1 MLGSFLSSYPTGSLL
16 TELVQIYNGKYI
28 VKATLQIEAVTR
40 ATAMASAE
48 TLETAEDS
56 ARQRVLTFF
65 GGDGIQKEAYSSSI
79 ITQQPLPVP
88 PEEAKPVQASLSID
102 NSVHQNNGAKTVET
116 NLDTTLPVEI
126 GTSPQSDFSTVSA
139 SPDNN
144 VLNETDV
151 SDIELPPVEEIVA
164 PSKTKAKSKNTQQLR
179 QFREPDSLSAD
190 VAQISQVS
198 EVTHINGFKEP
209 SFDTYDEFSAKEPL
223 FEPLETT
230 IPTVNTL
237 PNNVTPFT
245 GRNYNPPEEIEL
257 PPVDIPAEQPTNT
270 TSTGTTKR
278 KKKTTDTSDQSD
290 DIAKIGIEMQRLGWT
305 TEQGR
310 DYLIKQYNKRS
321 RHLLTSDELRDF
333 RSFLESQ
340 STPDDPLAFDPIAGF

>member
-28 VKATLQIEAVTR
+28 VKASLQIEAVTR
-40 ATAMASAE
+40 ATAMAAAE

-56 ARQRVLTFF
+56 ARQRVITFF
-65 GGDGIQKEAYSSSI
+65 GGDAIQKEAHSESI
-79 ITQQPLPVP
+79 ITHQPLPVP
-88 PEEAKPVQASLSID
+88 LEEAKPVQASLSID
-102 NSVHQNNGAKTVET
+102 NSLHQNNGAIKHFET

-126 GTSPQSDFSTVSA
+126 EKSDTFDFSAVSTNE
-139 SPDNN
+139 DNN
-144 VLNETDV
+144 VPDETSV
-151 SDIELPPVEEIVA
+151 PDIQLPPVEEIVA

-179 QFREPDSLSAD
+179 QYTELDSQAPDIPA
-190 VAQISQVS
+190 ISQVS
-198 EVTHINGFKEP
+198 EATELNGFKEP
-209 SFDTYDEFSAKEPL
+209 SFDTYDEFSPKEPL
-223 FEPLETT
+223 FEPLEPT

-257 PPVDIPAEQPTNT
+257 PPVDIPAEVPT
-270 TSTGTTKR
+270 SASTTKR
-278 KKKTTDTSDQSD
+278 KKKTTDTTDQSD

-333 RSFLESQ
+333 RQYLESQ